1 MLRNIIIR
9 LGVAQMVKQ
18 SSHDLEIK
26 GSNPVLV
33 EIEKKTII
41 SLKVNDFLQV

>member
-1 MLRNIIIR
+1 MLRDIIIR

-18 SSHDLEIK
+18 LSHDLEIK

-33 EIEKKTII
+33 EIEKN
-41 SLKVNDFLQV
+41 NDITEGQ